1 MTIFIGQRHEIA
13 FGIDHHLLHQRGAFL
28 QQTAQKVGFTRP
40 RIALNEQAGGEQFLD
55 VDQNGLSRSVISYA
69 DAGGHDMPLAYAGA
83 STQPFDILCPLRH
96 RDRRSATGWIGRLD
110 RVIVA
115 MQHRSIMATLAP
127 NSAPAITQNPDIR
140 YLGRLLGDVIRAYGG
155 EKIYKQTEYIRSAS
169 VDRAR
174 GIHGADLVDTGLD
187 ALSLDDTLA
196 FVRGFMLFSMLA
208 NLAEDRQGVAAE
220 PGADVASAVARLE
233 SHGIGRDAVLDL
245 LSDALIVPVLTAH
258 PTEVRRKS
266 MIDHKNRIADLM
278 ALKDAGRDETGDGE
292 NLDEAIFRQIALLW
306 QTRPLRR
313 EKLFVA
319 DEIENVLAY
328 FRDVFLPTLPAL
340 YARWERVLG
349 ARTQSFL
356 RVGNWIGGDRDGNPF
371 VQAPQL
377 RLALAKGCEAA
388 LSHYMDALHA
398 LGAELSLS
406 TELAHVPQAVLD
418 LAEGSG
424 DMSPSR
430 QDEPYRRAISGIYAR
445 LAATYR
451 DLVGKAA
458 ARPSALK
465 GDAYASPGDFRRDL
479 VTVAQGL
486 ASEGDG
492 ALASGGAL
500 GRLIRA
506 VETFGF
512 HLATLDMRQNS
523 DVHQRVVAELL
534 KVAGVEPD
542 YAVLDEDARVALLRR
557 ELAGNRP
564 LGTRFSE
571 YSEETASEL
580 AIVQAAAEAHRVYGP
595 QCITHYIIS
604 KAESV
609 SDLLEVN
616 IILKEAGLWRVAAEG
631 GAPKA
636 AIMAVP
642 LFETIADLE
651 AAPAVMTAYF
661 GLPEITDVV
670 QDRGHQEVMIGYSDS
685 NKDGGYIT
693 STWGLFQASKALAPV
708 FADAGTAMQLFH
720 GRGGAV
726 GRGGGSSFAAIQAQ
740 PKGTVQGRIRITE
753 QGEVI
758 AAKFGTRDVAMTNLE
773 AMTSATLLA
782 SLEPEAISDRDAAR
796 FAAAMDELSKTAFA
810 AYRDLVY
817 GEDDF
822 KRFFREL
829 TPIQEIAG
837 LKIGSRPASR
847 TKSTRIE
854 DLRAIPWVF
863 SWAQARVML
872 PGWYGVG
879 HALAAFEDKALLT
892 DMAQH
897 WSFLKSALANLE
909 MVLAKSDLGIAAHY
923 LPLVE
928 DQARGH
934 YFFDRIRDGWD
945 KTLDGLLAATGQSR
959 LLENSPKLD
968 SSIRLRLPYI
978 EPLNLLQV
986 ELMKRH
992 RGGETDGRIKEG
1004 IELSINAIATAL
1016 RNSG

>member
-1 MTIFIGQRHEIA
+1 
-13 FGIDHHLLHQRGAFL
+13 
-28 QQTAQKVGFTRP
+28 
-40 RIALNEQAGGEQFLD
+40 
-55 VDQNGLSRSVISYA
+55 
-69 DAGGHDMPLAYAGA
+69 
-83 STQPFDILCPLRH
+83 
-96 RDRRSATGWIGRLD
+96 
-110 RVIVA
+110 
-115 MQHRSIMATLAP
+115 MATLSSP
-127 NSAPAITQNPDIR
+127 PPPVTQNPDIR

-155 EKIYKQTEYIRSAS
+155 DRLYRQTEYIRSAS

-174 GIHGADLVDTGLD
+174 GLHGADVVDTGLE
-187 ALSLDDTLA
+187 ALSLDDTLS

-208 NLAEDRQGVAAE
+208 NLAEDRQGVAAD
-220 PGADVASAVARLE
+220 PDADVASAIERLE
-233 SHGIGRDAVLDL
+233 AHGIGRDAVLAL
-245 LSDALIVPVLTAH
+245 LNHSLIVPVLTAH

-278 ALKDAGRDETGDGE
+278 ALKDAGRDETEDGE
-292 NLDEAIFRQIALLW
+292 NLDEAIARQIALLW

-313 EKLFVA
+313 QKLFVQ
-319 DEIENVLAY
+319 DEIDNVLTY
-328 FRDVFLPTLPAL
+328 FRDVFLPVLPAL

-349 ARTQSFL
+349 VRPPSFL

-377 RLALAKGCEAA
+377 RSALGRGCEAA
-388 LSHYMDALHA
+388 IAYYLEAVHA

-406 TELAHVPQAVLD
+406 TELAHVPEAVLD

-424 DMSPSR
+424 DNSPSR
-430 QDEPYRRAISGIYAR
+430 GDEPYRRALSGIYAR

-451 DLVGKAA
+451 ELVGKEPP
-458 ARPSALK
+458 RPSRLS
-465 GDAYASPGDFRRDL
+465 GEPYAQPGDLRRDL

-492 ALASGGAL
+492 ALATGGAL

-523 DVHQRVVAELL
+523 DVHERVVAEML
-534 KVAGVEPD
+534 KVAGVEAD
-542 YAVLDEDARVALLRR
+542 YAALDEKARVALLRA
-557 ELAGNRP
+557 ELASNRP
-564 LGTRFSE
+564 LGSRFSE

-580 AIVQAAAEAHRVYGP
+580 AIVQAAAEAHETYGP
-595 QCITHYIIS
+595 ACISHYIIS

-616 IILKEAGLWRVAAEG
+616 LLLKEAGLWRAGKDG
-631 GAPKA
+631 GPARA

-651 AAPAVMTAYF
+651 AAPGIMAAYF
-661 GLPEITDVV
+661 GLPEIAGVV
-670 QDRGHQEVMIGYSDS
+670 RERGHQEVMIGYSDS

-693 STWGLFQASKALAPV
+693 STWGLYQASKALAPV
-708 FADAGTAMQLFH
+708 FEDAGTAMQLFH

-740 PKGTVQGRIRITE
+740 PRGTVQGRIRITE

-782 SLEPEAISDRDAAR
+782 SLEPEGISDKDAAR
-796 FAAAMDELSKTAFA
+796 FAGAMDELSKTAFA

-817 GEDDF
+817 GTEGF
-822 KRFFREL
+822 KEFFRQL
-829 TPIQEIAG
+829 TPIQEISG

-863 SWAQARVML
+863 SWSQARVML
-872 PGWYGVG
+872 PGWYGMG
-879 HALAAFEDKALLT
+879 QAFEAFEDKALLA
-892 DMAQH
+892 DMAQS

-928 DQARGH
+928 DQTAGGAI
-934 YFFDRIRDGWD
+934 FERIREGWQL
-945 KTLDGLLAATGQSR
+945 THDGLLAATGQSR
-959 LLENSPKLD
+959 LLEKNPKLD
-968 SSIRLRLPYI
+968 ESIRLRLPYI

-992 RGGETDGRIKEG
+992 RGGEDDPRIKEG